1 MSGPYEVGLDQSV
14 KKPRYY
20 LTGNLTI
27 PISGD
32 IPLVEGLRELGMTST
47 DISAHLNSQLPLPS
61 STSSA
66 RPKDLLGTVINGR
79 GSRQIDDQE
88 NGCQLKQVDAAEGE
102 VPGPED
108 LGNGG
113 DHEDVDP
120 FRENHPDPQQELSE
134 AEVQAFDVL
143 DLKWKEL
150 LKTRPTVEVTNLT
163 QSMPLKSR
171 SPKDVLETLAQMM
184 VRFQTLRVPISR
196 VHTDRAKEFCSQQFR
211 KFLLSKNI
219 LQTTTAGDEPATNG
233 RCEQELGVVRG
244 IARAALRACGG
255 PSNHW
260 PLAIRYA
267 SETIQVVEEEVAK
280 EMETEVLQT
289 KTISMQEVRDNY
301 LDWVKPFAEE
311 YSNLTQTVITPLDQ
325 QQLAEVMKNAVKI
338 ERVPG
343 KLVATLKPPAKQRGR
358 IVACGNFMSEVN
370 GETSA
375 SGLDCIALRAV
386 LRKAADQNW
395 SVSSLDV
402 RRAFLNAP
410 RLEQPGHVTLVD
422 PPALL
427 QKMGITR
434 PHEVWQIRGALYGL
448 CESPRDWSVHRDKT
462 LRSLRWQCGDTYHT
476 FKESG
481 ERNLW
486 KICDESTASTLGYLC
501 VYVDDLLLTGP
512 ETVLTPA
519 LEKLQATWECSQP
532 EWVNEDQSM
541 RFCGFEIQ
549 QLQGGGL
556 KLWQPSYIQDLIE
569 KHEITG
575 EESTPCPKV
584 VHGDTEVVQP
594 QVLHQAQMFTGEL
607 QWIQSRTR
615 PDLAYVCGLMSRLQ
629 HRRPSYVIEIALHTL
644 RYLKKTW
651 NFALNYRPCKVLDWG
666 DENQLQCPRAMNQ
679 LEVYADSSF
688 SLEHEE
694 DRSVQ
699 GIVIEQAGA
708 AIQWSSSR
716 QPFVAASTAESEL
729 ISYAEAHQQALSV
742 GALLQILEYDVSY
755 VLYGDNRSAL
765 SLATSESGPWRTRHL
780 RLRASRLRDDL
791 RTDNPDRVV
800 QWSARHL
807 PGELLVADG
816 LTKALTGPIFLRF
829 ISRLGLELSST
840 ETSTSSS
847 SMKKAAVAEE
857 SGWRTKAKLILQIGA
872 LLRGVKNTFLVKLA
886 NILLAVGGWCL
897 KNHESTEHDEAEE
910 TEMAVEQPRVAALRG
925 GGFQLP
931 VRPTQDGDGS
941 LAAAR
946 GRAVME
952 GASSTMR
959 SSGGVPGWWDL
970 PEIQKVHKGKD
981 KWMMSGRWLIRAHGE
996 PRRRSFHPVHR
1007 SCPVDLQRIKHQRAT
1022 LVHEITDDVIGNRKL
1037 REDSWTSNHAWS
1049 MDYRWRGFTI
1059 FELNDEESFGGSA
1072 QPSYASGLDGHSRTV
1087 ASSMPIPEGHFRTDD
1102 GVDPYP
1108 DGHSRYEVRG
1118 GSNPDGHSRDGAGYD
1133 RRSSRS
1139 SSTPLYHG
1147 DGSTSTAPMAQSSL
1161 MVQSPL
1167 VQLNIQVMGSDVT
1180 IRQQSPSSKNDEDS
1194 EYEVIDP

>member
-1 MSGPYEVGLDQSV
+1 MEGTDQTNCGSHQLDAINAV
-14 KKPRYY
+14 EIKKPKGCV
-20 LTGNLTI
+20 GNSCSNDGPFSNLEGTHLQSPYGQGKRVLFTTI
-27 PISGD
+27 PE
-32 IPLVEGLRELGMTST
+32 IPFVQKHT
-47 DISAHLNSQLPLPS
+47 
-61 STSSA
+61 
-66 RPKDLLGTVINGR
+66 
-79 GSRQIDDQE
+79 
-88 NGCQLKQVDAAEGE
+88 AA
-102 VPGPED
+102 
-108 LGNGG
+108 
-113 DHEDVDP
+113 
-120 FRENHPDPQQELSE
+120 
-134 AEVQAFDVL
+134 
-143 DLKWKEL
+143 
-150 LKTRPTVEVTNLT
+150 
-163 QSMPLKSR
+163 
-171 SPKDVLETLAQMM
+171 
-184 VRFQTLRVPISR
+184 
-196 VHTDRAKEFCSQQFR
+196 
-211 KFLLSKNI
+211 
-219 LQTTTAGDEPATNG
+219 TAGDEPATNG

-267 SETIQVVEEEVAK
+267 SETRMREQLRSLGVPCPPLLPLGLQAMAKRKRWHKAAAWESPNVKVQLWGPCQDMSMGSGGYYAKLEDGRFVRTTAVIVPKWKTVPSGLQTIENPIISPMNSEAVLAQLPNGVAPLDGCDPCADGQPANFDPDHETGMIPHDVGIETGLSVPDPESMDVPILLDVDEVDLQAPTEAPKPPLKRRLHGKHTVLPDGHISPALRKVALRAGGEILTYVNMLDKWLLIQHKVIGELRQEMVSEFQEGGTSHGGEMVWNQLHGEKERLESSFKAIQVVEEEVAK
-280 EMETEVLQT
+280 EIETEVLQT

-325 QQLAEVMKNAVKI
+325 QQLAEVMQNAVKI

-343 KLVATLKPPAKQRGR
+343 KLVARLKPPAKQRGR

-386 LRKAADQNW
+386 LRKAADQGW

-476 FKESG
+476 LKESG

-816 LTKALTGPIFLRF
+816 LTKALTGPTFLRF

-857 SGWRTKAKLILQIGA
+857 SGWRTKAKLIIQIGA

-910 TEMAVEQPRVAALRG
+910 TELAVEQPRVAALRG

-1022 LVHEITDDVIGNRKL
+1022 LVHEITDDVIGNRK
-1037 REDSWTSNHAWS
+1037 
-1049 MDYRWRGFTI
+1049 
-1059 FELNDEESFGGSA
+1059 
-1072 QPSYASGLDGHSRTV
+1072 
-1087 ASSMPIPEGHFRTDD
+1087 
-1102 GVDPYP
+1102 
-1108 DGHSRYEVRG
+1108 
-1118 GSNPDGHSRDGAGYD
+1118 
-1133 RRSSRS
+1133 
-1139 SSTPLYHG
+1139 ST
-1147 DGSTSTAPMAQSSL
+1147 
-1161 MVQSPL
+1161 
-1167 VQLNIQVMGSDVT
+1167 
-1180 IRQQSPSSKNDEDS
+1180 
-1194 EYEVIDP
+1194 